1 MLTGF
6 LASRGYGARR
16 RLLEK
21 SGRQEY
27 VIYQSSQCA
36 VRALYYILV
45 DLGFPDGSD
54 GQESTCNVGDLGLIP
69 GWGRAPWR
77 RAWQPTPGFWPGESA
92 WTEEPGHIVHEV
104 AKSQT

>member
-69 GWGRAPWR
+69 GWGRAPWVGKSPLEEGMATHSR
-77 RAWQPTPGFWPGESA
+77 ILAWRICVDGGAWPYS
-92 WTEEPGHIVHEV
+92 P
-104 AKSQT
+104 